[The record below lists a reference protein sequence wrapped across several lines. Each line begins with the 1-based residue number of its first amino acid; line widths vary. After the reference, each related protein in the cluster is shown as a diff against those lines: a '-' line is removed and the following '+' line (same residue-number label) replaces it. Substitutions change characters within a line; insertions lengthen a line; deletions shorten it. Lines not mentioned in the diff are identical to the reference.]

1 MARLLSCVGRTLRT
15 TGLPITNCFGREH
28 ERGRDST
35 VVDAAECAMT
45 GAQIVA
51 AILKH
56 QGMKHIIGFPSS
68 GLFDAAAELDIPP
81 VIARTPRVAVNIAE
95 GHARTTLNDNLSV
108 VTVQYGPGAES
119 AFAGVAQAWNDRAPV
134 LFLPTGY
141 PRGSEAVSPNFES
154 SRNFRHITKWCE
166 SVSRIEDLPQLLYSA
181 ISRVRHG
188 PPAPVLL
195 ELPVDL
201 LEQECDLDMPSYRQV
216 RRARPQADAIEIE
229 EIMEALLR
237 ARHPLI
243 LAGQGV
249 LSAHASKEL
258 AEFAELVNIPVM
270 TTPNAKSAI
279 SERHPLALGT
289 AGRARPATVDRFIER
304 ADVILALGSSLTRS
318 YYIRPVPPGKH
329 VLQVSIDPNDLG
341 KDYPVAL
348 GVVGDCRSVLRQML
362 ARVHTD
368 PKAIA
373 RRAGLRVELTQEI
386 AACRQDFLAR
396 WMPFMN
402 AGSSPISPYRVVREI
417 MDVLDREKAIVTHDA
432 GNPRDQFI
440 PFYDVTEPRGYLGWG
455 KTTQLGSSLGFAI
468 GAKLARPEAI
478 VAAVMGESA
487 FGMVAIDFET
497 AVRCQLPVL
506 AIVLRNHVLG
516 GYAASMPVATKKY
529 QANRVSGEYAPIA
542 RALGGHGECVVDPEK
557 LREALQRCVASVR
570 DGRAALLEVVT
581 HEEGRLAGL
590 GMMSHQTEN
599 QDV

>member
-1 MARLLSCVGRTLRT
+1 MVDRPGRT
-15 TGLPITNCFGREH
+15 
-28 ERGRDST
+28 
-35 VVDAAECAMT
+35 MT

-51 AILKH
+51 SILKQ

-68 GLFDAAAELDIPP
+68 GLFDAAAELDVPP

-95 GHARTTLNDNLSV
+95 GYARTTPGDDLTV

-119 AFAGVAQAWNDRAPV
+119 AFAGIAQAWNDRAPV

-141 PRGSEAVSPNFES
+141 PRGSEAVAPNFEAR
-154 SRNFRHITKWCE
+154 RNFTHITKWCE
-166 SVSRIEDLPQLLYSA
+166 SVTRIEDLPQLLYSA
-181 ISRVRHG
+181 ISRVRNG

-201 LEQECDLDMPSYRQV
+201 LAQQYESELPAHRQV
-216 RRARPQADAIEIE
+216 RRARPQADAAEID
-229 EIMEALLR
+229 EIVETLLR
-237 ARHPLI
+237 ARNPVI

-249 LSAHASKEL
+249 LNAHASVEL

-270 TTPNAKSAI
+270 TTPNAKSAM

-318 YYIRPVPPGKH
+318 YYIRPVPPGKQ

-362 ARVHTD
+362 ARVRQD
-368 PKAIA
+368 PAA
-373 RRAGLRVELTQEI
+373 LAQRAGCGDELVREI
-386 AACRQDFLAR
+386 ATCREAFMDQ
-396 WMPFMN
+396 WMPLMN
-402 AGSSPISPYRVVREI
+402 ACGSPISPYRVVWEI
-417 MDVLDREKAIVTHDA
+417 MQVLDREKAIVTHDA

-455 KTTQLGSSLGFAI
+455 KTTQLGSSLGFAM
-468 GAKLARPEAI
+468 GAKLARPDAI

-487 FGMVAIDFET
+487 FGMVGIDFET
-497 AVRCQLPVL
+497 AVRCKLPVL

-516 GYAASMPVATKKY
+516 GYAASMPVATGKY
-529 QANRVSGEYAPIA
+529 QANRMSGEYAPIA
-542 RALGGHGECVVDPEK
+542 RALGGHGECVVDTEQ
-557 LREALQRCVASVR
+557 LREALLRCVATVR

-581 HEEGRLAGL
+581 HEESRLAGL
-590 GMMSHQTEN
+590 S
-599 QDV
+599 

>member
-1 MARLLSCVGRTLRT
+1 
-15 TGLPITNCFGREH
+15 
-28 ERGRDST
+28 
-35 VVDAAECAMT
+35 MT